1 MSGGAIVLAAGGT
14 GGHMF
19 PAAALARELERR
31 GNGVALV
38 TDGRGAGF
46 GDATGAAIHRIAAR
60 HLGSG
65 IGGKARG
72 VATLCY
78 GWLQA
83 RRLLARIQP
92 AAAVGFGGYP
102 TLPTMFAA
110 IRAGTPSMIHE
121 QNAVLGRANAALAPR
136 VSAIATSFDR
146 VEGVRAEDLSK
157 LVRTGNPVRDAVAAV
172 SGAPYQDPVSTGG
185 GIALLVIGGSQGARV
200 LSDRVPQAVAALDP
214 TLRERLRVV
223 QQARPEDVDRVG
235 DAYRRIGVAAETRSF
250 FEDLPARMARA
261 ALVISRAGASTIAEL
276 SVIGRPAILIPY
288 FHAAAGHQERNAREI
303 ERCGGAWVMTE
314 PDLAADALAARLETL
329 LRTPGLLADAS
340 AAMRRWTIPDAAS
353 RLADRVEA
361 LARANGG
368 APRWAA

>member
-1 MSGGAIVLAAGGT
+1 MRGGPIVLAAGGT

-31 GNGVALV
+31 GNPVAVV

-46 GDATGAAIHRIAAR
+46 GDGTGAQIYRIAAR
-60 HLGSG
+60 HLGGG
-65 IGGKARG
+65 IGGTARG
-72 VATLCY
+72 MATLCY

-83 RRLLARIQP
+83 RRLVARLQP

-102 TLPTMFAA
+102 TLPIMFAA

-121 QNAVLGRANAALAPR
+121 QNAVLGRANAVLAPR
-136 VSAIATSFDR
+136 VSAIATAFPE
-146 VEGVRAEDLSK
+146 VEGVRPEDFSK
-157 LVRTGNPVRDAVAAV
+157 LVRTGNPVRAAAAAQ
-172 SGAPYQDPVSTGG
+172 SGTAYPDPGTNGDDITV
-185 GIALLVIGGSQGARV
+185 LVIGGSQGARI
-200 LSDRVPQAVAALDP
+200 LSDVVPEAIAALEDS
-214 TLRERLRVV
+214 LRARLRIV
-223 QQARPEDVDRVG
+223 QQARPEDLDRVG
-235 DAYRRIGVAAETRSF
+235 AAYRRIAVTAETRSF
-250 FEDLPARMARA
+250 FQDLPIRMARA

-288 FHAAAGHQERNAREI
+288 AQAAAGHQERNARAI

-314 PDLAADALAARLETL
+314 AELTADALAARIESL
-329 LRTPGLLADAS
+329 LRSPDMLAEAS
-340 AAMRRWTIPDAAS
+340 AAIRSWAIPDAVF

>member
-1 MSGGAIVLAAGGT
+1 MTGGPIVLAAGGT

-19 PAAALARELERR
+19 PAAALARELDRR
-31 GNGVALV
+31 GNPVALV

-46 GDATGAAIHRIAAR
+46 AGSTGAAVHRIAAR
-60 HLGSG
+60 HLGGG
-65 IGGKARG
+65 IGGTARG

-83 RRLLARIQP
+83 RRLIARIGP

-136 VSAIATSFDR
+136 MSAIATAFAD
-146 VEGVRAEDLSK
+146 VAGVRAEDRSK
-157 LVRTGNPVRDAVAAV
+157 LVRTGSPVRDAAAAFAD
-172 SGAPYQDPVSTGG
+172 APYPVPGSAGG
-185 GIALLVIGGSQGARV
+185 VSVLVIGGSQGARI
-200 LSDRVPQAVAALDP
+200 LSEAVPRAIAALAP
-214 TLRERLRVV
+214 PLRARLGIV
-223 QQARPEDVDRVG
+223 QQARPEDVDRV
-235 DAYRRIGVAAETRSF
+235 DAAYRGIGVAAEIRSF
-250 FEDLPARMARA
+250 FDDLPERMARA
-261 ALVISRAGASTIAEL
+261 TLVISRAGASTIAEL

-288 FHAAAGHQERNAREI
+288 AHAAAGHQERNAREI
-303 ERCGGAWVMTE
+303 ERRGGAWVMTE
-314 PDLAADALAARLETL
+314 AELRPDALAARIESL
-329 LRTPGLLADAS
+329 LRSPASLAAAA
-340 AAMRRWTIPDAAS
+340 AAMRGWAIPDAAAC
-353 RLADRVEA
+353 LADRVEA